1 MKLSLFIKL
10 TFAMSAN
17 LILWSLFVK
26 QQVQFV
32 RDQFIYP
39 DVNQAW
45 NDGIGQ
51 VFRVLTFIAAIV
63 SSYIVLFL
71 FFEGDK
77 ER

>member
-1 MKLSLFIKL
+1 MSLSLFKKL

-17 LILWSLFVK
+17 LVLWSLFYK
-26 QQVQFV
+26 QQVEFV

-51 VFRVLTFIAAIV
+51 VFRVLTFLAAIM
-63 SSYIVLFL
+63 SSYVVLFL

-77 ER
+77 KQ